1 MSLRRP
7 RRKYRV
13 NTGNRSGRIEDA
25 DHRSRRTEDLDSP
38 YQTASPDRRRR
49 NRKLRRKPAR
59 REHGR
64 RRELPEL
71 PDSLRHLMQQNV
83 STAILDRLK
92 LPVLFFY
99 TELLKNHYER
109 ARGNRAMLSL
119 IHDLTLATRARIAAV
134 AIQRKFRAS
143 FCKRKTRATI
153 VLQCAQRSAVARH
166 TLKTMKAVRFLRRLQ
181 QRGLVRCVQRW
192 QNETK
197 LAKFNRNKVGEKGR
211 VFDAWYLYAAR
222 IKAFKKKI
230 LKHRIREYCAPCVTA
245 WWLYICKIRK
255 VRIFVYKVL
264 TGQKRRRFRRC
275 ARFSVIN
282 SRARRLQCWYRCVRA
297 RWQLFLLK
305 LHNLCTRLAQGTIG
319 LAGRQATSRIRK
331 NSATAIQSAFR
342 GLLDRRWAVEYRKE
356 RRQQFENR
364 IREWHSHMRSAGIR
378 GICKELAKM
387 NKGLVKSDW
396 NFTHSAE
403 FASKLDALQPH
414 QPRLPMADSAVSKK
428 GSVSSSFASI
438 DCMGVKRI
446 PASVSTTR
454 LLFRKLGR
462 HITKEEADMTSRLL
476 HERDRQITLAT
487 LVRFLD
493 AGVVYSAN
501 DAADGRASLPEVLI
515 RGSHLKVVKLLKHAT
530 GKVKKQRRER
540 ERIARAQ
547 LNAQLDAWMQF
558 ERRCIYCF
566 NCQRP
571 FCFGS
576 ELVFKHL
583 HLRPRYV
590 ANTFLH
596 GSTSEMMT
604 LRGKFDCTVHPGPVR
619 STRETFLR
627 GLFGNDLVFLAV
639 DELGKTAP
647 WAHHRLKVGGMLD

>member
-1 MSLRRP
+1 M
-7 RRKYRV
+7 
-13 NTGNRSGRIEDA
+13 
-25 DHRSRRTEDLDSP
+25 
-38 YQTASPDRRRR
+38 
-49 NRKLRRKPAR
+49 
-59 REHGR
+59 
-64 RRELPEL
+64 
-71 PDSLRHLMQQNV
+71 
-83 STAILDRLK
+83 
-92 LPVLFFY
+92 
-99 TELLKNHYER
+99 
-109 ARGNRAMLSL
+109 
-119 IHDLTLATRARIAAV
+119 
-134 AIQRKFRAS
+134 
-143 FCKRKTRATI
+143 
-153 VLQCAQRSAVARH
+153 ARH

-540 ERIARAQ
+540 ERDGETATCKC
-547 LNAQLDAWMQF
+547 DAG
-558 ERRCIYCF
+558 YT
-566 NCQRP
+566 
-571 FCFGS
+571 GS
-576 ELVFKHL
+576 
-583 HLRPRYV
+583 
-590 ANTFLH
+590 
-596 GSTSEMMT
+596 
-604 LRGKFDCTVHPGPVR
+604 DCTAIACVPECGAHGACREGKCICQPPFTGISCEAKVCPV
-619 STRETFLR
+619 
-627 GLFGNDLVFLAV
+627 GL
-639 DELGKTAP
+639 
-647 WAHHRLKVGGMLD
+647 GMLECSGLGFCGDAGECVCPAGRGGRACEKEACANDCSGNGICLHKRCRCAAGFDGDDCSRPSQRKGVNELQNSACGGECPHNAVCNPQTGKCECQGEDGAGGCNGDTEGTPASKVCGGVGNNDEEAKEERMAKLRACATGCGETCSKKCAGLANVGACETDCNIGCVSKCTSATS